1 MQRNVGTLVIKPLVM
16 TGYTEKKNPRK
27 IYSFTNKDIR
37 LVPCWHWAACRFAFK
52 TTLILC
58 GTDSTILKV
67 LLLIEN

>member
-52 TTLILC
+52 TTWNRFNNPK
-58 GTDSTILKV
+58 GAV
-67 LLLIEN
+67 LDRELM